1 MCNDCYEA
9 SLGDP
14 TLFSKPRQ
22 SMYVFNSVHLV
33 CNFLNGIWYC
43 RSGKTPAWL
52 NITMDAALGS
62 RTNVFN
68 IQRPSLGKRSAN
80 GERSPNCSISIHP
93 QAASSVANR
102 VLETL
107 IFIGEAFPEYFLPH
121 RQVESMFCY

>member
-1 MCNDCYEA
+1 
-9 SLGDP
+9 
-14 TLFSKPRQ
+14 
-22 SMYVFNSVHLV
+22 
-33 CNFLNGIWYC
+33 
-43 RSGKTPAWL
+43 
-52 NITMDAALGS
+52 MDAALGS

-102 VLETL
+102 VLDTL

-121 RQVESMFCY
+121 R